1 MNEKLIEKVVK
12 IKGMSCAG
20 CEIRIENEIKKLDGI
35 VKVKASFKNSNVIVI
50 YDSDL
55 IKYETI
61 AECIEKIG
69 YKIDNSEDITKK
81 EDNSV
86 DILLGIAIL
95 LFGLYFIIKNTI
107 GFNFLPQI
115 NQSMGYGILFIVGF
129 LTSFHC
135 VAMCGGINM
144 TQCVSLENKKNNNF
158 NYIRPSF
165 LYNAGRILSYTI
177 IGGLVGGLGSI
188 INFSSR
194 AKGAVVIFS
203 GIFMIIMG
211 LNMLN
216 IFPWLKRLN
225 PVVKIFGKNIFNK
238 NGKNGPFYIGL
249 LNGLMPCGPL
259 QAMQIYALGT
269 GSFTKGALSMF
280 IFALGTVPL
289 MFGFG
294 VFTSFL
300 SSKFAHKVLKVS
312 AALIMILGFI
322 TINRGLAISG
332 VNTTFAKSASLSKAK
347 VDGDVQI
354 INTEIGPSYYPPIV
368 VQKGIPVKWIINVKE
383 KDLNGC
389 NNTIIIPKL
398 GIEKELNPGE
408 NIIEFIPEEEGSITY
423 TCWMGMI
430 RSNINVVSDITKIE
444 DEDINKSINEDIQN
458 QTYGGCCSNISQ

>member
-1 MNEKLIEKVVK
+1 MNEKLMEKVVK
-12 IKGMSCAG
+12 IKGMSCTG
-20 CEIRIENEIKKLDGI
+20 REIRIENELKKLDGI
-35 VKVKASFKNSNVIVI
+35 VKVKASFKNSNVYIV
-50 YDSDL
+50 YDGDL

-61 AECIEKIG
+61 VQCIEKMG
-69 YKIDNSEDITKK
+69 YKIDNSEDIIKK

-86 DILLGIAIL
+86 DVLLGIAIL

-107 GFNFLPQI
+107 GFNFIPQI
-115 NQSMGYGILFIVGF
+115 NQSMGYGILFIVGV

-144 TQCVSLENKKNNNF
+144 TQCISFENKRNNNF

-177 IGGLVGGLGSI
+177 IGGIVGALGSA

-194 AKGAVVIFS
+194 VKGAVVIFS
-203 GIFMIIMG
+203 GIFMIIMA

-225 PVVKIFGKNIFNK
+225 PAFRIFGKKINYK

-269 GSFTKGALSMF
+269 GSFIKGALSMF
-280 IFALGTVPL
+280 IFSLGTVPL

-294 VFTSFL
+294 VFSSFL
-300 SSKFAHKVLKVS
+300 SSRFAHKVLKVS

-322 TINRGLAISG
+322 TINRG
-332 VNTTFAKSASLSKAK
+332 
-347 VDGDVQI
+347 
-354 INTEIGPSYYPPIV
+354 
-368 VQKGIPVKWIINVKE
+368 
-383 KDLNGC
+383 
-389 NNTIIIPKL
+389 
-398 GIEKELNPGE
+398 
-408 NIIEFIPEEEGSITY
+408 
-423 TCWMGMI
+423 
-430 RSNINVVSDITKIE
+430 
-444 DEDINKSINEDIQN
+444 
-458 QTYGGCCSNISQ
+458 